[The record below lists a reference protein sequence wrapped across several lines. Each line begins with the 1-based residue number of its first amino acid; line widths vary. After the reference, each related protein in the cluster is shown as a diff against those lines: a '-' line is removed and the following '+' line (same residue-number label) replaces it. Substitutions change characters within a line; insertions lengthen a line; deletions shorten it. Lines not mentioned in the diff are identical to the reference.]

1 MSLRLRLI
9 GGSSDASEV
18 DVPALVSALG
28 GAGNRARGGRGK
40 GGGGGGK
47 SVWSKLLLLSLR
59 LSKLEA
65 MPLISGPVGL
75 TASCERPFLP

>member
-1 MSLRLRLI
+1 MLSVSLRLRLI

-59 LSKLEA
+59 LSKTGGHATDKWAGRAHCL
-65 MPLISGPVGL
+65 L
-75 TASCERPFLP
+75 